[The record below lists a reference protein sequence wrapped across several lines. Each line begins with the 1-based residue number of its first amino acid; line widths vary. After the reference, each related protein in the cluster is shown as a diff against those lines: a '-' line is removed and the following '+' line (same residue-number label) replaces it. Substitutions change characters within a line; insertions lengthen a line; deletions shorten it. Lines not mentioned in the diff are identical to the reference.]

1 MTTTVDYA
9 LMAGHSYRSTRNLIN
24 WFPSPQGWTPF
35 FPVPDPSTATA
46 FPVSMGFEAVAFLS
60 GNQVVISYAGTATL
74 IDWDANLALAN
85 GVLQA
90 QLVQAAE
97 YYLAIKA
104 AVPNATITLTGHS
117 LGGGLAALI
126 GVFFGEQAKTFDQAP
141 FANAA
146 LSVAPA
152 LKAALLAKGFTPAQL
167 AVLSGYIELRDS
179 LGIFS
184 TVVPNAHLVTNTRV
198 NGEVLGATYLL
209 KNPIGTTVDD
219 IPNTSPG
226 VSGSELHS
234 QALLTAFLQ
243 SKETAPTGKALNEV
257 TVKLPDLLKMIFD
270 SKLFAFSIDP
280 TNIKDVNFLEQI
292 VRHESGVRDPV
303 TGVPVVAADAMVT
316 RFTKDLWKLAQ
327 DGGLTMSDRIAGFP
341 DLHELSKTLTAFAM
355 QFYYENSANAT
366 NQNKY
371 LFSDVTGGIQ
381 FDMADV
387 SKDFATA
394 FTNNTKPDLAKAK
407 GLDYAFNSYL
417 AGSNFT
423 ASERSL
429 IKSMLPYLRDW
440 YVQAGTGGLAI
451 TDVLG
456 RGAFMLDGTASDTYI
471 YQTGDGRLRPCPRN
485 RQFRRHAHQKHPS
498 QQGTR
503 RLPLTPILITT
514 HSSASLQGFSEKK
527 VPKSRIYSVNSYI
540 NNSSHG

>member
-9 LMAGHSYRSTRNLIN
+9 LMAGHAYRSTRDLIN
-24 WFPSPQGWTPF
+24 WFPAPQGWTPF

-60 GNQVVISYAGTATL
+60 GNEVVISYAGTATL

-126 GVFFGEQAKTFDQAP
+126 GVFFGETAKTFDQAP
-141 FANAA
+141 FASAA

-179 LGIFS
+179 LGAFS
-184 TVVPNAHLVTNTRV
+184 SVIPNANLVTNTRI
-198 NGEVLGATYLL
+198 NGEVLGATYLF
-209 KNPIGTTVDD
+209 KNTIGTLVAD
-219 IPNTSPG
+219 ISNTSPG
-226 VSGSELHS
+226 VSGIELHS

-243 SKETAPTGKALNEV
+243 SKETASAGKALNEI

-270 SKLFAFSIDP
+270 SKLFSNDP
-280 TNIKDVNFLEQI
+280 ATDKRNFLENL

-303 TGVPVVAADAMVT
+303 TGATQIATDAMVT

-327 DGGLTMSDRIAGFP
+327 DGGLTLTDGIAGSPAINFV
-341 DLHELSKTLTAFAM
+341 SKTLTAFAM
-355 QFYYENSANAT
+355 QFYYENSTNAT
-366 NQNKY
+366 NQTKY
-371 LFSDVTGGIQ
+371 LFSDVPGGVQ

-417 AGSNFT
+417 ASSAFT
-423 ASERSL
+423 GTERSL

-451 TDVLG
+451 TDVLD
-456 RGAFMLDGTASDTYI
+456 RCAFMHGGTASDADI
-471 YQTGDGRLRPCPRN
+471 YQTGDGRLQPCPRN
-485 RQFRRHAHQKHPS
+485 RQSRRHANQKHPS

-503 RLPLTPILITT
+503 WLKLTPILITT
-514 HSSASLQGFSEKK
+514 HSNANLQGFAEKE
-527 VPKSRIYSVNSYI
+527 VSKSRIYLV
-540 NNSSHG
+540 

>member
-9 LMAGHSYRSTRNLIN
+9 LMAGHAYRSTRDLIN

-74 IDWDANLALAN
+74 VDWDANLALGN

-104 AVPNATITLTGHS
+104 AVPGATITLTGHS

-126 GVFFGEQAKTFDQAP
+126 GVMFGEQAVTFDQAP
-141 FANAA
+141 FASAA
-146 LSVAPA
+146 LATAPA
-152 LKAALLAKGFTPAQL
+152 LKAALLAKGFTPDQL
-167 AVLSGYIELRDS
+167 AVLSGYIELRDG
-179 LGIFS
+179 LGAFS
-184 TVVPNAHLVTNTRV
+184 SVVPNAHLVTNNRV
-198 NGEVLGATYLL
+198 NGEALGATYLA
-209 KNPIGTTVDD
+209 KNPIGTLVED
-219 IPNTSPG
+219 ISNTSPG
-226 VSGSELHS
+226 VSGIELHS

-243 SKETAPTGKALNEV
+243 SKETAATGKALNEV
-257 TVKLPDLLKMIFD
+257 TSKLPDLLKMIFD
-270 SKLFAFSIDP
+270 SNLFANDP
-280 TNIKDVNFLEQI
+280 TKADKNFLENL

-303 TGVPVVAADAMVT
+303 SGAPVITADAMVT

-327 DGGLTMSDRIAGFP
+327 DGGLTLTDGIAGNPAINF
-341 DLHELSKTLTAFAM
+341 LSKTLTAFAM
-355 QFYYENSANAT
+355 QFYYENSTNAT
-366 NQNKY
+366 NQTKY
-371 LFSDVTGGIQ
+371 LFSDVPGGVQ

-417 AGSNFT
+417 ASSAFT
-423 ASERSL
+423 GTERSL

-540 NNSSHG
+540 NNSNHG